1 LDINSIYPKS
11 LVESFEMRIWNNSD
25 SNSCKW
31 SVPIQPN
38 QDCWYYIINLNLN
51 KLCWTVNINGLH
63 GLVEVYNSNA
73 ILVVHV
79 YLRPTLILI
88 ELIQINEYMLRSQ

>member
-1 LDINSIYPKS
+1 
-11 LVESFEMRIWNNSD
+11 
-25 SNSCKW
+25 
-31 SVPIQPN
+31 
-38 QDCWYYIINLNLN
+38 
-51 KLCWTVNINGLH
+51 VNINGLH